1 MAEEHRSTEEA
12 HLDAARGLA
21 ADGHVKVD
29 GGSHVGVLR
38 GKAQRRCLCEER
50 RRAERG
56 CVRTGGGPREAH
68 TVGRCFGIIFF
79 RKSNCMIAALRVRDA
94 RAPSFRPF
102 VTATRPRRQTRLER
116 RTEDIVDDV
125 GNKELAGG
133 ELQKSFKELSDVRM
147 HPKGTTAPASSVEAR
162 VFESGPEQQ
171 HDLEAND
178 RSGSQKCGPCARGAR

>member
-79 RKSNCMIAALRVRDA
+79 RKSNCMIAALRARDA

-102 VTATRPRRQTRLER
+102 VTAARPRRQTRLER

-125 GNKELAGG
+125 GNKELAAAIR
-133 ELQKSFKELSDVRM
+133 LPLS
-147 HPKGTTAPASSVEAR
+147 
-162 VFESGPEQQ
+162 
-171 HDLEAND
+171 
-178 RSGSQKCGPCARGAR
+178 

>member
-94 RAPSFRPF
+94 RAPTFRPF
-102 VTATRPRRQTRLER
+102 VTATRPRRQARLDREGI
-116 RTEDIVDDV
+116 IVNDFR
-125 GNKELAGG
+125 GQELKNSTTQNSCVVRCGG
-133 ELQKSFKELSDVRM
+133 SHPSLGVSVFFLS
-147 HPKGTTAPASSVEAR
+147 
-162 VFESGPEQQ
+162 
-171 HDLEAND
+171 
-178 RSGSQKCGPCARGAR
+178 

>member
-56 CVRTGGGPREAH
+56 G
-68 TVGRCFGIIFF
+68 
-79 RKSNCMIAALRVRDA
+79 L
-94 RAPSFRPF
+94 
-102 VTATRPRRQTRLER
+102 
-116 RTEDIVDDV
+116 
-125 GNKELAGG
+125 KE
-133 ELQKSFKELSDVRM
+133 V
-147 HPKGTTAPASSVEAR
+147 V
-162 VFESGPEQQ
+162 
-171 HDLEAND
+171 
-178 RSGSQKCGPCARGAR
+178 